1 MKRAFSLILVSVML
15 LATVFM
21 CKVDANAAEV
31 EKKPFYLSNWDE
43 VDTEEYEHI
52 YDKPYFWAVNENGEI
67 KVSYGKETTIAG
79 MAQKMKE
86 EFDKMPDG
94 SGMRIM
100 NVRAL
105 QVRFMNEHPEAKVFF
120 DEGAKNMAA
129 WMDEFLKEYKRIGGK
144 IDEIHSDFEY
154 IYGYAQYLTNSFN
167 AGETEV
173 FNDIVNHPA
182 YQTRLRPMLEERGFT
197 FAAKPLDTMPEA
209 LKKQFNELNNV
220 KASSGSQYDKD
231 RQIWNNCIRNLH
243 IQYLEEAFYEPAIKY
258 YPDILFDD
266 WITRDAYAWNKEI
279 PEEGDVRYLGGNTVA
294 TSTMTNYSY
303 YNYAP
308 FVQWVQQSESDTS
321 YRKPT
326 SHIDAIYEKNAFNMA
341 LWEINTTKN
350 VATIAVEQGK
360 QIGIHF
366 AYFDWALQH
375 SKNGPGGSS
384 GTAYYTESFFH
395 AGLVDPVFGGYV
407 ITAEAGSGAEY
418 EYRLQVINEI
428 LAELTRVA
436 GYADRKPI
444 VMPVNWNDSFAISGM
459 YANGRNIWR
468 ITPDTS
474 TGVSKKKFLVKA
486 DENEVVFYNKGQTI
500 TFPKGNIIED
510 GDISAVGTCGY
521 WVQTPADVKPI
532 VTNDADR
539 YAEYPAYYE
548 VFDNYE
554 TGATFDYKIL
564 KNSHTWES
572 WVRDGGSATI
582 TEGTGKD
589 KALTIKGNAFLSN
602 VKVPEYITAGDN
614 YAKQQVWELAF
625 KLDSLPTGDA
635 EVKLLSATSGSGVN
649 TDGGFRIF
657 DGKLYYGKIGEYQ
670 AFENITLAANT
681 EYKVK
686 RVFDF
691 RDSDNILCN
700 YYIYDASGKLLD
712 KAENVVIPSLTLP
725 VQKIGISTENFAS
738 GVLHVDDY
746 KLYATGVTTDLEIY
760 NADTGMLV
768 ADATAAQ
775 STNTAYRLS
784 WMNASD
790 ATKIYNVV
798 ATYSDGTKQ
807 ILASIEMLPGSDAVN
822 TGVVK
827 LADGK
832 SVTITLE
839 ETETQV
845 PDAGDDTGDDGSG
858 NGGLFG
864 DSEDG
869 DNTLLIVGM
878 LTITVAIFCGC
889 ALALTLVITAKKKA
903 AAPAADETPETADE
917 TPETE

>member
-15 LATVFM
+15 LATVLM

-31 EKKPFYLSNWDE
+31 EKKPFYFSNWGTVDQDEFPGIYSKPYLWAVRDGDE
-43 VDTEEYEHI
+43 VT
-52 YDKPYFWAVNENGEI
+52 
-67 KVSYGKETTIAG
+67 VSYGGKSTIEG
-79 MAQKMKE
+79 VAQAMKE
-86 EFDKMPDG
+86 AMDEIPDG

-105 QVRFMNEHPEAKVFF
+105 QVRFMNEQPEAKLFF
-120 DEGAKNMAA
+120 DESSKKMAA
-129 WMDEFLKEYKRIGGK
+129 WMDEFLAEYSRIGGK
-144 IDEIHSDFEY
+144 LDEIHSDFEY
-154 IYGYAQYLTNSFN
+154 IYGYAQYLANAYS

-173 FNDIVNHPA
+173 YNDIINHPA
-182 YQTRLRPMLEERGFT
+182 YLTRLRPMLEERGFK
-197 FAAKPLDTMPEA
+197 FAAKPLDSMPEA
-209 LKKQFNELNNV
+209 VKKQFNELNNI
-220 KASSGSQYDKD
+220 KSGSGDDQSRK
-231 RQIWNNCIRNLH
+231 IWDVCVSNMH
-243 IQYLEEAFYEPAIKY
+243 IQYLEEAFYEPAVKY
-258 YPDILFDD
+258 YPDVLFDD
-266 WITRDAYAWNKEI
+266 WLTRDSYAWNKEV
-279 PEEGDVRYLGGNTVA
+279 PESGQDMYIGGNTVA
-294 TSTMTNYSY
+294 SSTMTNYSY

-308 FVQWVQQSESDTS
+308 FVQWVQQSESDTY
-321 YRKPT
+321 YRKPV
-326 SHIDAIYEKNAFNMA
+326 SHNDAIYEKNAFNMA

-350 VATIAVEQGK
+350 VTAIAVEQGK
-360 QIGIHF
+360 EIGFHF
-366 AYFDWALQH
+366 AYYDWALEH
-375 SKNGPGGSS
+375 SANGPGGSS
-384 GTAYYTESFFH
+384 GTAYYTESFLH
-395 AGLVDPVFGGYV
+395 AGLADPVFGGYV
-407 ITAEAGSGAEY
+407 IESEVGNAADY
-418 EYRLQVINEI
+418 EYKIQVISEI
-428 LAELTRVA
+428 LTELNKVA
-436 GYADRKPI
+436 GYADREPI
-444 VMPVNWNDSFAISGM
+444 VMPVNWNDSFVISGM

-474 TGVSKKKFLVKA
+474 TGVSRKKFLVKE
-486 DENEVVFYNKGQTI
+486 DENEVVFRIQGQTI

-521 WVQTPADVKPI
+521 WVETPADVKPI

-564 KNSHTWES
+564 KNSHTWTS
-572 WVRDGGSATI
+572 WALDNATI
-582 TEGTGKD
+582 TIQEVSGKD
-589 KALTIKGNAFLSN
+589 KEMVIKGNAFLSN
-602 VKVPEYITAGDN
+602 VKTPEYITAGDN

-807 ILASIEMLPGSDAVN
+807 TLASIEMLPGSDAVN

-903 AAPAADETPETADE
+903 AAPAADETPETEAE
-917 TPETE
+917 PPETDAE